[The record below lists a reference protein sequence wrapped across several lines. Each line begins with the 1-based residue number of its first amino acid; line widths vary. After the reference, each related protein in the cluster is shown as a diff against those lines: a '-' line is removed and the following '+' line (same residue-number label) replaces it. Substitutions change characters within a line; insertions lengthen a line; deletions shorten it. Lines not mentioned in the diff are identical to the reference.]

1 MKKKVG
7 ICFSK
12 DFEGQTPLS
21 HIQKK
26 YQVYLRFLD
35 LCQKENWDVFIL
47 TGKTY
52 IGNGVFNGVWSY
64 NKGGFHIQRKK
75 VKIDLVYDRTGGI
88 SFPLQAD
95 NSFKVVNIREF
106 KILCWDKWKTYKQIG
121 AYMPKTFWVGE
132 FENCKKVL
140 PRIKTDWVVLKPIN
154 GLKGLGIYV
163 GPKNKAVSFKPT
175 PGKKYIAQEFINT
188 SKGIPG
194 ICLGFHDLRVVV
206 VNNKIVWSHVRIPP
220 EGSFKANVAGG
231 GNLMEVVYKKV
242 PDCIKDVVKII
253 SGKFYQKY
261 DNPVFSIDFGIG
273 RDKKAFVFEINDT
286 IGFPLWEMKNRD
298 KFLVELIN
306 NFKTKMFC

>member
-26 YQVYLRFLD
+26 YKVYLRFLD

-47 TGKTY
+47 TRKTY
-52 IGNGVFNGVWSY
+52 IGNGIFDGVWKF
-64 NKGGFHIQRKK
+64 NKGKFNIQREK

-88 SFPLQAD
+88 VFPFQAD
-95 NSFKVVNIREF
+95 NSFKVVNIRDF

-121 AYMPKTFWVGE
+121 DYMPKTFWVGE
-132 FENCKKVL
+132 FEKLKKVL

-163 GPKNKAVSFKPT
+163 GPKNKAVNFKPST
-175 PGKKYIAQEFINT
+175 SKKYIAQEFINT

-194 ICLGFHDLRVVV
+194 ICSDFHDLRVVV
-206 VNNKIVWSHVRIPP
+206 VNNKVVWSHVRIPP
-220 EGSFKANVAGG
+220 EGSFKANAARGG
-231 GNLMEVVYKKV
+231 ILTEVDYKKV
-242 PDCIKDVVKII
+242 PSCIKDIVEII
-253 SGKFYQKY
+253 SEKFYEKY
-261 DNPVFSIDFGIG
+261 DNPIFSIDFGIVG
-273 RDKKAFVFEINDT
+273 GKKAFVFEINDT

-298 KFLVELIN
+298 LFLTELVN
-306 NFKTKMFC
+306 NFKTKLL